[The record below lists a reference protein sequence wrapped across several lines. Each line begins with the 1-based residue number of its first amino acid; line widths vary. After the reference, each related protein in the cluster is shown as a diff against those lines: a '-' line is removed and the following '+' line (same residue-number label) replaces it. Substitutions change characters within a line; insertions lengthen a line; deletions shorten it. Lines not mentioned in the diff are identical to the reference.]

1 MRRNSATVIGRRAT
15 RGLRASVAVSPGKPL
30 SFQVND
36 MIALGQ
42 NGKQCAATGREQ
54 TVLES
59 AHELLDAADKQGDHA
74 GTAAMGV
81 QARRLER

>member
-1 MRRNSATVIGRRAT
+1 
-15 RGLRASVAVSPGKPL
+15 
-30 SFQVND
+30 

-54 TVLES
+54 TVPES